1 MSDAHP
7 LSGSLLD
14 ALPDA
19 RGGEIFTELLRRSG
33 CRVERIVSHGQTTP
47 QESPY
52 LQAHDEWVLVLRG
65 RARVALCDREVAL
78 APGDHLLIPADT
90 PHWVT
95 FTDPGQPT
103 VWLALHLGE
112 ADVVA

>member
-1 MSDAHP
+1 MTDAP
-7 LSGSLLD
+7 VPSGSLLD

-47 QESPY
+47 QDTPY
-52 LQAHDEWVLVLRG
+52 RQAHDEWVLLLRG
-65 RARVALCDREVAL
+65 RARVALCGREVAL
-78 APGDHLLIPADT
+78 APGDHLFIPADT

-95 FTDPGQPT
+95 FTDPEQPT

-112 ADVVA
+112 ADVVV

>member
-1 MSDAHP
+1 MSDARV
-7 LSGSLLD
+7 LSGSLLA

-19 RGGEIFTELLRRSG
+19 RGGEVFTELLRRSG

-47 QESPY
+47 PDAPY
-52 LQAHDEWVLVLRG
+52 QQAHDEWVVLLRG
-65 RARVALCDREVAL
+65 SARVALCEREVTL
-78 APGDHLLIPADT
+78 APGDHLFIPADT

-95 FTDPGQPT
+95 FTDPEQPT

-112 ADVVA
+112 ADVVV

>member
-1 MSDAHP
+1 MTDAP
-7 LSGSLLD
+7 VLSGSLLD

-65 RARVALCDREVAL
+65 RAGAGRPSTHPGRYAALGDLHRSRAADRVAGPPSRRSRRGGVSA
-78 APGDHLLIPADT
+78 
-90 PHWVT
+90 
-95 FTDPGQPT
+95 
-103 VWLALHLGE
+103 
-112 ADVVA
+112 

>member
-1 MSDAHP
+1 MTDAHA
-7 LSGSLLD
+7 LSGSLL
-14 ALPDA
+14 AELPDA

-47 QESPY
+47 QDAPY
-52 LQAHDEWVLVLRG
+52 LQAHDEWVLLLRG
-65 RARVALCDREVAL
+65 SARVALCEREVAL
-78 APGDHLLIPADT
+78 APGEHLFIPADT
-90 PHWVT
+90 PHRVT

-112 ADVVA
+112 ADVVV

>member
-1 MSDAHP
+1 MTDAHP
-7 LSGSLLD
+7 MAGSLLA

-47 QESPY
+47 QDTPY
-52 LQAHDEWVLVLRG
+52 LQAHDEWVLLLRG
-65 RARVALCDREVAL
+65 SARVALGEREVAL
-78 APGDHLLIPADT
+78 APGDHLFIPADT

-95 FTDPGQPT
+95 FTDPEQPT
-103 VWLALHLGE
+103 VWLAIHLGE
-112 ADVVA
+112 ADVVV